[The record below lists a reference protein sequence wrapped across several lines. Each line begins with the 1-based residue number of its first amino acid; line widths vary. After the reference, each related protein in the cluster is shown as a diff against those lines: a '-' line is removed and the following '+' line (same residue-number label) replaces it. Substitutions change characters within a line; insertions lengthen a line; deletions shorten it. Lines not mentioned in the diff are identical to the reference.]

1 MEHEHL
7 EAIMRRWLPEAESIE
22 FQRIQKGT
30 SSKAYHVTYG
40 SVQGV
45 LREIASVSQA
55 ETEAALAAVLAPK
68 KLTPHILMT
77 VNQSVY
83 VLDQN
88 RVYNFQEYLKVDSFQ
103 PQGTELA

>member
-45 LREIASVSQA
+45 LR
-55 ETEAALAAVLAPK
+55 
-68 KLTPHILMT
+68 
-77 VNQSVY
+77 
-83 VLDQN
+83 
-88 RVYNFQEYLKVDSFQ
+88 
-103 PQGTELA
+103 

>member
-22 FQRIQKGT
+22 FQRIQKGP

-77 VNQSVY
+77 VNQSV
-83 VLDQN
+83 
-88 RVYNFQEYLKVDSFQ
+88 
-103 PQGTELA
+103 